1 MIVRPRDVG
10 NIGAFDV
17 FKTVVATIFSDILA
31 AINGKLE
38 FDKNL
43 LTQTVDV
50 TFTAANTEQA
60 ISHNLRS
67 LVSDYIVCKKSV
79 ACDVY
84 DGASASTTSI
94 VYLKCNTAGATVR
107 IILKG

>member
-10 NIGAFDV
+10 AVGV
-17 FKTVVATIFSDILA
+17 FEVFRTVVATLFSDILA
-31 AINGKLE
+31 AINGNLE

-60 ISHNLRS
+60 ISHNMRS
-67 LVSDYIVCKKSV
+67 IVSDYIICKKSA

-84 DGASASTTSI
+84 DGVSAATTSVI
-94 VYLKCNTAGATVR
+94 YLKCSQAATVR

>member
-10 NIGAFDV
+10 TLGAFDV
-17 FKTVVATIFSDILA
+17 FKTVVATLFSDILSV
-31 AINGKLE
+31 INGKLE

-43 LTQTVDV
+43 LTQTVEV
-50 TFTAANTEQA
+50 TFTSANTEQA

-67 LVSDYIVCKKSV
+67 LVSEYIVSKKSI

-84 DGASASTTSI
+84 DGVSAATTSVI
-94 VYLKCNTAGATVR
+94 YLKCSQAATVR
-107 IILKG
+107 LILKG